1 MTILERGKTM
11 MEQMQTKKVS
21 IRKLVN
27 EFDVDVAY
35 MPSEI
40 DYFITT
46 TDINRPGLQ
55 LSGYYDHFPSERI
68 QVIGKVEYSY
78 YSSLDEETKMDRM
91 DRYMSYELPVII
103 VAREQQP
110 DEIMIKAAKK
120 YNRIVL
126 TTPMG
131 TTKFIYKLLDYLNE
145 FLAPE
150 TLMHGVLVDV
160 DGMGILITGESGVG
174 KSETALELIK
184 RSHRLVAD
192 DSVEIK
198 KIEDDMLVGKS
209 PDSIR
214 YFMEIRGLGIL
225 DIKSLYGIGAVKP
238 TKIIDLVAHLEPW
251 VEGKYYDRIGLDDEY
266 INILGVDVERITI
279 PVKPGRNLAVILE
292 IAARN
297 NRLKRMGYNAA
308 QTFNENLMKRLSEEG

>member
-1 MTILERGKTM
+1 MIDKSD
-11 MEQMQTKKVS
+11 TKKVS
-21 IRKLVN
+21 IRKIIEDLKVG
-27 EFDVDVAY
+27 VAY
-35 MPSEI
+35 IPDGV
-40 DYFITT
+40 DYHIST
-46 TDINRPGLQ
+46 TDINRPGMQ
-55 LSGYYDHFPSERI
+55 LNGYYDHFPDDRI
-68 QVIGKVEYSY
+68 QVMGKVEYSY
-78 YSSLDEETKMDRM
+78 YLSLDEETKKEHMDK
-91 DRYMSYELPVII
+91 YMSYDLPVVI
-103 VAREQQP
+103 VARAQMP
-110 DEIMIKAAKK
+110 DEIMINAARK
-120 YNRIVL
+120 YNRIIL

-145 FLAPE
+145 LLAPE
-150 TLMHGVLVDV
+150 TMMHGVLVDV

-192 DSVEIK
+192 DAVEIK

-209 PDSIR
+209 PETIR

-251 VEGKYYDRIGLDDEY
+251 VEGKYYDRIGLDDEF
-266 INILGVDVERITI
+266 IEILGVAVEKITI

>member
-27 EFDVDVAY
+27 EFDVDVAF

-110 DEIMIKAAKK
+110 DEIMIQAAKK

>member
-1 MTILERGKTM
+1 

-27 EFDVDVAY
+27 EFDVDVAF

-110 DEIMIKAAKK
+110 DEIMIQAAKK

>member
-1 MTILERGKTM
+1 M
-11 MEQMQTKKVS
+11 
-21 IRKLVN
+21 
-27 EFDVDVAY
+27 
-35 MPSEI
+35 
-40 DYFITT
+40 
-46 TDINRPGLQ
+46 
-55 LSGYYDHFPSERI
+55 I
-68 QVIGKVEYSY
+68 Q
-78 YSSLDEETKMDRM
+78 
-91 DRYMSYELPVII
+91 
-103 VAREQQP
+103 
-110 DEIMIKAAKK
+110 AAKK

>member
-27 EFDVDVAY
+27 EFDVDVAF

-120 YNRIVL
+120 YKTR
-126 TTPMG
+126 TRW
-131 TTKFIYKLLDYLNE
+131 Y
-145 FLAPE
+145 
-150 TLMHGVLVDV
+150 
-160 DGMGILITGESGVG
+160 S
-174 KSETALELIK
+174 
-184 RSHRLVAD
+184 
-192 DSVEIK
+192 
-198 KIEDDMLVGKS
+198 
-209 PDSIR
+209 
-214 YFMEIRGLGIL
+214 
-225 DIKSLYGIGAVKP
+225 
-238 TKIIDLVAHLEPW
+238 
-251 VEGKYYDRIGLDDEY
+251 
-266 INILGVDVERITI
+266 
-279 PVKPGRNLAVILE
+279 RN
-292 IAARN
+292 
-297 NRLKRMGYNAA
+297 
-308 QTFNENLMKRLSEEG
+308 

>member
-1 MTILERGKTM
+1 MQEI
-11 MEQMQTKKVS
+11 QTKKVS
-21 IRKLVN
+21 IRKLVK
-27 EFDVDVAY
+27 EFDVEVAY
-35 MPSEI
+35 MPEEI

-68 QVIGKVEYSY
+68 QVMGKVENSY
-78 YSSLDEETKMDRM
+78 YSSLDEATKIDRM
-91 DRYMSYELPVII
+91 DKYMSYELPVII
-103 VAREQQP
+103 IARQEMP
-110 DEIMIKAAKK
+110 DEIMIRAAKK
-120 YNRIVL
+120 YNRIIL
-126 TTPMG
+126 TTEMG
-131 TTKFIYKLLDYLNE
+131 TTRFIYKLLDYLNE

-150 TLMHGVLVDV
+150 ILMHGVLVDV
-160 DGMGILITGESGVG
+160 DGMGILITGDSGVG

-192 DSVEIK
+192 DVVEIK

-209 PDSIR
+209 PENIR

-238 TKIIDLVAHLEPW
+238 TKIIDLVAHLEIW
-251 VEGKYYDRIGLDDEY
+251 EEGKYYDRIGLDDEY
-266 INILGVDVERITI
+266 IDILGVAVERITV

>member
-1 MTILERGKTM
+1 

-160 DGMGILITGESGVG
+160 DGMGILTTGESGVG

>member
-1 MTILERGKTM
+1 

-110 DEIMIKAAKK
+110 DEIMIQAAKK

>member
-1 MTILERGKTM
+1 

-27 EFDVDVAY
+27 EFDVDVAF

-160 DGMGILITGESGVG
+160 DGMGILISGESGVG

>member
-110 DEIMIKAAKK
+110 DEIMIQAAKK